1 MNKNDFIK
9 INDYLWEIPKE
20 QKTGMRV
27 PARFYAS
34 ENMIDDILEDRSLE
48 QLLNVATLKGI
59 EKYSLAMP
67 DIHEGY
73 GFPIGGVAA
82 FNLNQ
87 GIISPGGIGYD
98 INCGVRLLKSKK
110 NIEEIRGF
118 AGNLARSIFREIP
131 SGVGR
136 GGQWR
141 FDEKEFDEILRK
153 GVKWAVKNG
162 YADKEELEKIESQGC
177 LEIADPSAV
186 SERAKKRGYNQIGTL
201 GSGNHFLEV
210 EYVDEIFDKEKAD
223 ELGIRKN
230 QVVVMVHT
238 GSRGFGHQIATDY
251 IKSMLEE
258 AYNKNI
264 ELVDRELV
272 YADFNSQLGQ
282 DYFKAMSAAANFA
295 WTNRQMISWGVRNV
309 WKRMFDDN
317 LEIIYDVAHNIAKVE
332 EHILGDN
339 KKGKVIVHRKG
350 ATRAFP
356 NQPVL
361 IPGNMGEGS
370 YLLLG
375 QEKAMLESF
384 GSVCHGAGR
393 RMSRTQ
399 AKKQVR
405 GKELKRDLEEKG
417 IFIETRSFS
426 GLAEEAPFAYKNVDD
441 VVEVVHQA
449 GIAKKI
455 AKMSPLVVVKG

>member
-1 MNKNDFIK
+1 MNKNDFKK
-9 INDYLWEIPKE
+9 ISDYLWEIPKGY
-20 QKTGMRV
+20 KSGMRV

-34 ENMIDDILEDRSLE
+34 EDMLDDILEDRSLE
-48 QLLNVATLKGI
+48 QLVNITTLKGI
-59 EKYSLAMP
+59 QKYSLAMP

-82 FNLNQ
+82 FDFNQ

-98 INCGVRLLKSKK
+98 INCGVCLLKSKK
-110 NIEEIRGF
+110 SIEEVKGF
-118 AGNLARSIFREIP
+118 AGNLARNIFKEIP
-131 SGVGR
+131 SGLGR

-162 YADKEELEKIESQGC
+162 YTDKDDLEKIESQGC

-210 EYVDEIFDKEKAD
+210 EYVSKIFDEEEAKK
-223 ELGIRKN
+223 LGISKN
-230 QVVVMVHT
+230 QVVIMVHT

-251 IKSMLEE
+251 IKTMLKE
-258 AYNKNI
+258 AYDKNI

-282 DYFKAMSAAANFA
+282 EYFKAMSAAGNFA
-295 WTNRQMISWGVRNV
+295 WVNRQMISWGVKKV
-309 WKRMFDDN
+309 WKRMFEDELN
-317 LEIIYDVAHNIAKVE
+317 IVYDVAHNIAKVE
-332 EHILGDN
+332 EHILENN

-370 YLLLG
+370 YLLVG

-449 GIAKKI
+449 GIAKKV